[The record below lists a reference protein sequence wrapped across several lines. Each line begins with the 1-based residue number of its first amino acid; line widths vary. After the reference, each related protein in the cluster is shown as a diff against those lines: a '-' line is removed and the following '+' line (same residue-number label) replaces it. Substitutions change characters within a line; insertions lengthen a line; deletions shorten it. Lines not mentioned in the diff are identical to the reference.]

1 MPRLLMAMA
10 ILVGLLGVSH
20 GASPQ
25 AAAASGQQIEAMIE
39 TYGKPAL
46 IRLIVKKTSGQITL
60 HVGNEFRTFYGIP
73 DPVYVTP
80 HTISLDLNA
89 LGMTEGEFK
98 QLLQKSQK
106 DVQR

>member
-10 ILVGLLGVSH
+10 ILVGLLGLSH

-25 AAAASGQQIEAMIE
+25 AAAASVQQIEAMIE
-39 TYGKPAL
+39 TYGKPAI
-46 IRLIVKKTSGQITL
+46 IRLIVKKTSGQVTL

-80 HTISLDLNA
+80 HTLRIDLDA
-89 LGMTEGEFK
+89 LGMTEGDVK

-106 DVQR
+106 DAQR

>member
-1 MPRLLMAMA
+1 MPRLLTAMS
-10 ILVGLLGVSH
+10 ILVGLLSVSH

-25 AAAASGQQIEAMIE
+25 AAAASVQQIEAMIE

-60 HVGNEFRTFYGIP
+60 HVGNDFRTFYGIP

-80 HTISLDLNA
+80 HTIRIDLNA
-89 LGMTEGEFK
+89 LGMTHGDVK

-106 DVQR
+106 DAQR